1 MSYRRTYQEVISGYE
16 TVSYSYPASQHGGRD
31 SITVHWQEPV
41 TITIYVD
48 TAPFDDSVSSIKHHV
63 DVLTGSVVATQTAQV
78 AQKVHS
84 ANAIVKSV
92 TDGFFT
98 LIRSDITQQM
108 AALNSRINSL
118 LLSLADIKVNLV
130 GIQQQMGMDY
140 ARITERYSRVFE
152 NLDEEM
158 RNRVVALDEAMLRAR
173 DHLVQQEARSRD
185 KRAAVVPTVF
195 GGENSQGQTA
205 VVTAS
210 IRARMN
216 QLLTN
221 AKAYLASERRLANGL
236 EAILSEPREEES
248 PTVALP
254 ALYLLADAPNSGKLE
269 EVFLPDSDRHELTR
283 SDVHD
288 QLLAQFRR
296 SELPWAPLGRQPQV
310 ERYLNAL
317 VDGLESGDA
326 AHAARVRQT
335 ILSCWS
341 ASKPVALPC

>member
-41 TITIYVD
+41 IVTIDVD
-48 TAPFDDSVSSIKHHV
+48 TVPFDESVSSIKHHV
-63 DVLTGSVVATQTAQV
+63 DVLTGSVVATQAAQV

-84 ANAIVKSV
+84 ANAIAKSV

-108 AALNSRINSL
+108 AALKSRIDSL

-152 NLDEEM
+152 SLDEEM
-158 RNRVVALDEAMLRAR
+158 RNRVLALDEAMLRAR
-173 DHLVQQEARSRD
+173 DHLVQEEARPKD
-185 KRAAVVPTVF
+185 KQAAVVPTVF

-205 VVTAS
+205 VVTAG

-216 QLLTN
+216 QLLIS
-221 AKAYLASERRLANGL
+221 AKAYLVSERRLANGL
-236 EAILSEPREEES
+236 EAILSEPRKEGS
-248 PTVALP
+248 PTIALP
-254 ALYLLADAPNSGKLE
+254 ALYLLADAPSGEKLE

-283 SDVHD
+283 PEIHD
-288 QLLAQFRR
+288 QLLVQFRQ
-296 SELPWAPLGRQPQV
+296 SELPWAPLGRHPQV